1 MEQVDDRIKKP
12 ELSWIQKM
20 AMKLDMDSN
29 VLIIFIVLMVLIV
42 ILILI
47 CCICCCN
54 CFMEEG
60 EVPEKQQ
67 PMMEEKDKKD

>member
-1 MEQVDDRIKKP
+1 
-12 ELSWIQKM
+12 
-20 AMKLDMDSN
+20 MKLDMDTN

-60 EVPEKQQ
+60 EVPEKQK